1 MAGLKSAKA
10 ERRRSSGE
18 VVAECILRITV
29 LGIGNLLLQDEGVG
43 IHLVQ
48 RLADKVDL
56 PNVKIIDGGT
66 TPDILSLVDDN
77 IDKLIIVD
85 AAVAGGKPGA
95 IYRFNMEDLDS
106 SSVPH
111 VSLHELGIVDSLKLM
126 SLLGHRPRAVTIF
139 GIEPEVIDFGLEL
152 SPKLEAKMPRIMEL
166 VLEEIKETNTPME
179 VNR

>member
-1 MAGLKSAKA
+1 LAGLKSAKA
-10 ERRRSSGE
+10 ERRCSSGE
-18 VVAECILRITV
+18 VVAECIPRITV

-56 PNVKIIDGGT
+56 PSVKIIDGGT

-85 AAVAGGKPGA
+85 AAVAGSKPGT
-95 IYRFNMEDLDS
+95 IYRFNMEDLDFGS
-106 SSVPH
+106 APH

-126 SLLGHRPRAVTIF
+126 SLLGNRPRAVTIF

-179 VNR
+179 VDR